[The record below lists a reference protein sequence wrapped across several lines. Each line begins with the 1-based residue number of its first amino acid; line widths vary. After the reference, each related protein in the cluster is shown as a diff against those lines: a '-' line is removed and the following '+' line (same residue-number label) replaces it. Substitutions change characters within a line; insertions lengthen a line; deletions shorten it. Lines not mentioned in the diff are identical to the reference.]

1 MSEMKWGKRPEYSRI
16 IAYDLLAIKHHLG
29 GEKKIKKFKMPSIL
43 NCTYCPFSTILAGI
57 ALNLHQIL
65 RKASIPD
72 IISLLIGSKKMADSC
87 IKHYVFKTQIY
98 E

>member
-1 MSEMKWGKRPEYSRI
+1 MSEMKWGKCPEYSMI
-16 IAYDLLAIKHHLG
+16 IDYDLLAIKHHLG
-29 GEKKIKKFKMPSIL
+29 GDFFFFKMPSIL